1 MDVVRGEV
9 LRQGFL
15 GDSVVEHPADS
26 NPIDVPAFNTGYRH
40 PYHHDPDAFAGKQT
54 HTEINPYSTNYP

>member
-1 MDVVRGEV
+1 V

-15 GDSVVEHPADS
+15 GDCVVEHPADS
-26 NPIDVPAFNTGYRH
+26 NPIDVPALNTETDDAPGTDIH
-40 PYHHDPDAFAGKQT
+40 YHHDPGRFAGKQT